1 MSRQRS
7 ISVMVIAALKVLD
20 GLWGLASGC
29 ALLAGGG
36 ALAAVIARFAG
47 NAPRWMGNTLG
58 GVLALVGL
66 ALILFAA
73 LDFILAWGVWTLRR
87 WAWWLT
93 MIAAVLSSL
102 GSLAT
107 LVGGNLTSI
116 PSVVINSAII
126 ILLLTT
132 NVRQILG
139 IG

>member
-73 LDFILAWGVWTLRR
+73 LDFI
-87 WAWWLT
+87 
-93 MIAAVLSSL
+93 
-102 GSLAT
+102 
-107 LVGGNLTSI
+107 
-116 PSVVINSAII
+116 
-126 ILLLTT
+126 
-132 NVRQILG
+132 
-139 IG
+139 

>member
-7 ISVMVIAALKVLD
+7 IRVMVIAALKVLD

-36 ALAAVIARFAG
+36 ALAVVIARFIGDAPHWIS
-47 NAPRWMGNTLG
+47 NALG
-58 GVLALVGL
+58 GVLAVVGL
-66 ALILFAA
+66 ALIFFAA
-73 LDFILAWGVWTLRR
+73 LDFILAWGVWTLHR

-107 LVGGNLTSI
+107 LVAGNLTSI
-116 PSVVINSAII
+116 PSVAINGVII
-126 ILLLTT
+126 ILLLTP
-132 NVRQILG
+132 NVKQTFV
-139 IG
+139 